1 MQVREPP
8 GPVRPGWLRSRNRS
22 PLQARTPP
30 VSRPALRAAASAEAA
45 RARAAPGRAAGPGR
59 VVVHRRSPAARRRAT
74 GPGAAHR
81 RAAAQEPAVRRRFV
95 AVRRRAVAPTG
106 RARPPSAAP
115 MAHAPVQVARAASE
129 DRARPRPPL
138 RTRHHDRARPAPP
151 DPPRP
156 RPSRSGRR
164 DCRPRW
170 STRCPRRFRRTAC
183 ATSRP
188 RGRRASPPAD
198 SCPYCPPHGPY
209 ENGSSGKRGPPGDT
223 TPHGKDARRTG
234 SGVTPVSAPRMR
246 RRWSGRRSCRWR
258 PSVPSSA

>member
-1 MQVREPP
+1 MLGRRRGRDRRRRRRRGRDGWWSIDDP
-8 GPVRPGWLRSRNRS
+8 RPLPSGQRDRGRLIEERRRGIRRCGEGARLCGTARWLPRG
-22 PLQARTPP
+22 
-30 VSRPALRAAASAEAA
+30 ALGLHAAA
-45 RARAAPGRAAGPGR
+45 P
-59 VVVHRRSPAARRRAT
+59 T
-74 GPGAAHR
+74 AH
-81 RAAAQEPAVRRRFV
+81 V
-95 AVRRRAVAPTG
+95 
-106 RARPPSAAP
+106 
-115 MAHAPVQVARAASE
+115 PVQVARAVSE
-129 DRARPRPPL
+129 DRARPRPSRRP
-138 RTRHHDRARPAPP
+138 RHHDRARPAPT

-209 ENGSSGKRGPPGDT
+209 ENGSSGKKRSAGRPH
-223 TPHGKDARRTG
+223 PHGKDARRTG
-234 SGVTPVSAPRMR
+234 SGVTLVSAPRMR